1 MICFI
6 ILHYMVIEE
15 TIQCIKN
22 LQNLKCDK
30 KIIIVDN
37 ASTNNSGKKL
47 KEIYSSDNNIDIIL
61 NERNV
66 GFAQGNN
73 IGCEFA
79 KNRYNPDFYIV
90 MNNDVEIQQENF
102 IEEIYRIYA
111 EDEFDILSPDIY
123 STSQNVHQS
132 PKSLSRT
139 SLEKAK
145 KLKNKYYI
153 KIKYKTLSKLRCLLK
168 NIKILKKLL
177 YLINKNNIDYSKKYY
192 DVPLHGACFIFSKK
206 FVQKRKN
213 VFFDKTFMYYESE
226 ILDYECNLY
235 GFKEVYDP
243 SIQVLHHQNVST
255 NNIFKKNVDKALF
268 MSKQNY
274 NSICEFLNEYDK

>member
-79 KNRYNPDFYIV
+79 QNRYNPDFYIV